1 MSNRAIGYPAT
12 GNPVVIQGGMG
23 AGVSNWRL
31 AQAVSRTGQLGL
43 VSGTALDPILAR
55 RLQDGDPGGHMR
67 RGLDAFP
74 FPAMAERIWKRY
86 YIAGGKAERTSYLQ
100 VPLLVKDNPRDLVEL
115 CIVANFVEVYL
126 ARQGHANP
134 VGINYLEKIQTAHLP
149 CIYGAML
156 AGVGYVVMGAG
167 IPLKIPGVLDNYV
180 NHRPAEYTL
189 HVQGAQEGDDVTMRF
204 DPREYMECE
213 LGPLTRP
220 KFLPIVSS
228 NTLAVTMLKKANGR
242 VDGLVIET
250 RTAGGHN
257 APPRG
262 KQVLSEIGEPVYGER
277 DAIDI
282 AKLCELGVPFWLAGG
297 YGSPERLREA
307 LSLGAAGVQVGTAFE
322 FANES
327 GLRTGYKAAL
337 MAKVIAGEARVF
349 TDPLASPTGFPFK
362 VAQLEGTC
370 SEAAVVAD
378 RARICD
384 LGFLRE
390 AYRTAE
396 GGIGY
401 RCASEPVSSYISKG
415 GKVEETVGRKC
426 VCNGLLANIGYPQVR
441 NGRREEYGLITAGD
455 DLVAVARFLE
465 PNRTEYSAA
474 EVVSLLPSGCGAEQ
488 SVGRCDD
495 VCFA

>member
-1 MSNRAIGYPAT
+1 MSESAT
-12 GNPVVIQGGMG
+12 REPSTSNPVIIQGGMG
-23 AGVSNWRL
+23 AGVSSWRL

-74 FPAMAERIWKRY
+74 FPAMAERIWQKY
-86 YIAGGKAERTSYLQ
+86 YIAGGKAERTPYLA
-100 VPLLVKDNPRDLVEL
+100 VPQMVKDNPREFDEL
-115 CIVANFVEVYL
+115 CMVANFVEVHL
-126 ARQGHANP
+126 ARQGHSNP
-134 VGINYLEKIQTAHLP
+134 VGINYLEKIQMAHLS

-156 AGVGYVVMGAG
+156 AGVEYVVMGAG
-167 IPLKIPGVLDNYV
+167 IPLKIPGVLDSYV
-180 NHRPAEYTL
+180 NHQPAEYAI
-189 HVQGAQEGDDVTMRF
+189 HIHGSQEGDDVTMRF

-228 NTLAVTMLKKANGR
+228 NTLATTMLKKANGR

-262 KQVLSEIGEPVYGER
+262 KPLFSEIGEPVYGER
-277 DAIDI
+277 DTIDI
-282 AKLCELGVPFWLAGG
+282 AKLRELGVPFWLAGG
-297 YGSPERLREA
+297 YGSAEMLREA
-307 LSLGAAGVQVGTAFE
+307 LAQGAAGVQVGTAFE

-327 GLRTGYKAAL
+327 GLRQSYKSAL
-337 MAKVIAGEARVF
+337 MAKAIAGEARVF

-370 SEAAVVAD
+370 SDAGVVAE
-378 RARICD
+378 RPRICD

-390 AYRTAE
+390 PYRTEE

-401 RCASEPVSSYISKG
+401 RCASEPVTLFVAKG
-415 GKVEETVGRKC
+415 GKLEDTVGRKC
-426 VCNGLLANIGYPQVR
+426 ICNGLLANIGYQQVR
-441 NGRREEYGLITAGD
+441 NGKREEAGLITAGD
-455 DLVAVARFLE
+455 DLVAIARFLQ
-465 PNRTEYSAA
+465 PGRTDYSAA
-474 EVVSLLPSGCGAEQ
+474 DVISQLLSGCDQPQVLEP
-488 SVGRCDD
+488 CDD